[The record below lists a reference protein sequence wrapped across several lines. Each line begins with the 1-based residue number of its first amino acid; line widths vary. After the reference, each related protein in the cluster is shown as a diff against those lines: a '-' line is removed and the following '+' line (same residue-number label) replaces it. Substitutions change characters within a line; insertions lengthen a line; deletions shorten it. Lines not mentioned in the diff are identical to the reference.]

1 MITLHNLNLQRG
13 SKILLEGASLRL
25 HDGHKVGLI
34 GANGTGKS
42 TLFKMLSGQI
52 AQDQGECSIPSGWRI
67 AHMAQEVEHSTRSAL
82 DYVLDG
88 DVEFRRLQTA
98 IAEQDHHDG
107 EALAKLYAQFEIIDG
122 YTAEARAQEL
132 LHGLGFAIGDDAK
145 AVSDFSGGWRIR
157 LNLAQALMCPADLL
171 LLDEPTNHLDLDTTW
186 WLEQRLQR
194 FKGTLLIIS
203 HDRDFLDNTVQHI
216 VHIEHAKLE
225 LYSGNYSSFERQRS
239 ERLSQQQQMFDRQQT
254 QIAEIEKF
262 VARFRAK
269 ASKAKQAQSRLKAL
283 ERLEKIAPAHVDS
296 PFQFQIP
303 CSDKTSHPLLQLT
316 DAQLGYKES
325 GYAEKAILQNVNL
338 RVEADSRLGL
348 LGPNGAGKST
358 LIKSLVAELSLLAG
372 QRTRG
377 EHLAIGYFNQHQ
389 LEALDMNASP
399 ALHIQRLSPAAREQ
413 EVRNFL
419 GGFGFHGDRAFEII
433 KHFSGGEKARLA
445 LALIAWQKPNLLL
458 LDEPTNHLDLDMRE
472 ALTLALQTYPGAV
485 LVISHDRHLLRNTV
499 EDFLLVADGKVE
511 AFDGDLDDYHQWLSQ
526 RDSAPVA
533 TASAEQPAS
542 SEKVDRKQL
551 RQQAAELRKQLQPL
565 RKQVQAAER
574 QVDQWQSRLD
584 EVESQL
590 ADTSLYDG
598 TRKDELQGLMK
609 TQTECRQKL
618 AAAEEEWML
627 LSEEYET
634 LENTLK
640 EAGA

>member
-1 MITLHNLNLQRG
+1 MITLHDLNLQRG

-42 TLFKMLSGQI
+42 TLFKMLSGHI

-67 AHMAQEVEHSTRSAL
+67 AHMAQEVSHSDRSAL

-88 DVEFRRLQTA
+88 DTEFRRLQTA
-98 IAEQDHHDG
+98 IAEQDHDDG
-107 EALAKLYAQFEIIDG
+107 EALAKLYAQFEVIDG

-132 LHGLGFAIGDDAK
+132 LHGLGFASHETTK
-145 AVSDFSGGWRIR
+145 PVSDFSGGWRIR

-216 VHIEHAKLE
+216 VHIERAKLE
-225 LYSGNYSSFERQRS
+225 LYSGNYSAFERQRS
-239 ERLSQQQQMFDRQQT
+239 ERLAQQQQMFDRQQT

-303 CSDKTSHPLLQLT
+303 CAEKTSHPLLQIT
-316 DAQLGYKES
+316 DAQLGY
-325 GYAEKAILQNVNL
+325 GDKAILKNVNL

-358 LIKSLVAELSLLAG
+358 LIKSLVAELSLLSG
-372 QRTRG
+372 ERTRG

-399 ALHIQRLSPAAREQ
+399 ALHIQRISPTAREQ

-419 GGFGFHGDRAFEII
+419 GGFGFHGDRAFEVI

-499 EDFLLVADGKVE
+499 DDFLLIADGKVE
-511 AFDGDLDDYHQWLSQ
+511 VFKGDLEDYHQWLAQ
-526 RDSAPVA
+526 REAP
-533 TASAEQPAS
+533 AEDKPAD
-542 SEKVDRKQL
+542 EAGNGDKVDRKQQ

-565 RKQVQAAER
+565 RKKVQAAER
-574 QVDQWQSRLD
+574 QVDKWQSQMDKL
-584 EVESQL
+584 ENQL
-590 ADTSLYDG
+590 ADGSLYDAE
-598 TRKDELQGLMK
+598 RKDDLQALLK
-609 TQTECRQKL
+609 QQSDCRQKL
-618 AAAEEEWML
+618 DTAEEEWMT
-627 LSEEYET
+627 LSEEYEA
-634 LENTLK
+634 LETSLRD
-640 EAGA
+640 

>member
-42 TLFKMLSGQI
+42 TLFKMLSGDI
-52 AQDQGECSIPSGWRI
+52 AQDQGDFNIPSGWRI
-67 AHMAQEVEHSTRSAL
+67 AHMAQEVSHSTRSAL

-88 DVEFRRLQTA
+88 DVELRRLQAA
-98 IAEQDHHDG
+98 IAEQDHDDG
-107 EALAKLYAQFEIIDG
+107 EALAKLYAQLELIDG
-122 YTAEARAQEL
+122 YTAAARAQEL
-132 LHGLGFAIGDDAK
+132 LHGLGFASGDDLK
-145 AVSDFSGGWRIR
+145 PVSDFSGGWRIR

-216 VHIEHAKLE
+216 VHIERAKLE
-225 LYSGNYSSFERQRS
+225 LYNGNYSAFERQRS
-239 ERLSQQQQMFDRQQT
+239 ERLAQQQQMFERQQT
-254 QIAEIEKF
+254 QVAEIEKF

-283 ERLEKIAPAHVDS
+283 ERLEMIAPAHVDS

-303 CSDKTSHPLLQLT
+303 CAEKTSHPLLQLT
-316 DAQLGYKES
+316 DAQLGYNQKT
-325 GYAEKAILQNVNL
+325 ILDHVSL
-338 RVEADSRLGL
+338 RVEPDSRLGL

-358 LIKSLVAELSLLAG
+358 LIKSLVEELSLIAG
-372 QRTRG
+372 QRTQG

-389 LEALDMNASP
+389 LEALDMNASA
-399 ALHIQRLSPAAREQ
+399 ALHIQRLSPSAREQ

-419 GGFGFHGDRAFEII
+419 GGFGFHGDRAFEGI

-499 EDFLLVADGKVE
+499 DDFLLVAEGKVE
-511 AFDGDLDDYHQWLSQ
+511 PFDGDLDDYHQWLSQ
-526 RDSAPVA
+526 RQISPSQNDA
-533 TASAEQPAS
+533 TAAAAATD
-542 SEKVDRKQL
+542 KVDRKQL

-574 QVDQWQSRLD
+574 QVDKWQTQLD

-590 ADTSLYDG
+590 ADTTLYDG
-598 TRKDELQGLMK
+598 TRKDELQLLMK
-609 TQTECRQKL
+609 TQAECRHKL
-618 AAAEEEWML
+618 ETAEEEWML

-634 LENTLK
+634 VENTLK

>member
-1 MITLHNLNLQRG
+1 MITLHDLNLQRG

-42 TLFKMLSGQI
+42 TLFKMLSGHI
-52 AQDQGECSIPSGWRI
+52 AQDQGECNIPSGWRI
-67 AHMAQEVEHSTRSAL
+67 AHMAQEVSHSDRSAL

-88 DVEFRRLQTA
+88 DTEFRRLQTA
-98 IAEQDHHDG
+98 IAEQDHDDG

-122 YTAEARAQEL
+122 YTAEARAGEL
-132 LHGLGFAIGDDAK
+132 LHGLGFGSHETAK
-145 AVSDFSGGWRIR
+145 PVSDFSGGWRIR
-157 LNLAQALMCPADLL
+157 LNLAQALMSPADLL

-216 VHIEHAKLE
+216 VHIERSKLE
-225 LYSGNYSSFERQRS
+225 LYNGNYSAFERQRS
-239 ERLSQQQQMFDRQQT
+239 ERLAQQQQMFERQQT
-254 QIAEIEKF
+254 QIAHIEQF

-269 ASKAKQAQSRLKAL
+269 ATKAKQAQSRLKAL

-303 CSDKTSHPLLQLT
+303 CADKTSHPLLQLT
-316 DAQLGYKES
+316 DAQLGYDDS
-325 GYAEKAILQNVNL
+325 IILKSVNL
-338 RVEADSRLGL
+338 RVEPDSRLGL

-358 LIKSLVAELSLLAG
+358 LIKSLVAELSLVEG
-372 QRTRG
+372 QRTSG

-389 LEALDMNASP
+389 LEALDMNAS
-399 ALHIQRLSPAAREQ
+399 AGLHIQRLSPTAREQ

-419 GGFGFHGDRAFEII
+419 GGFGFHGDRAFEVI

-499 EDFLLVADGKVE
+499 DDFLLIADGNVE
-511 AFDGDLDDYHQWLSQ
+511 PFKGDLEDYHQWLAQ
-526 RDSAPVA
+526 RETPTESK
-533 TASAEQPAS
+533 PADES
-542 SEKVDRKQL
+542 GNSDKIDRKQQ
-551 RQQAAELRKQLQPL
+551 RQQAAEFRKQLQPL
-565 RKQVQAAER
+565 RKKVQSAER
-574 QVDQWQSRLD
+574 QVDKWQTQMD
-584 EVESQL
+584 ELETQL
-590 ADTSLYDG
+590 ADTSLYDAE
-598 TRKDELQGLMK
+598 RKDDLQTLLK
-609 TQTECRQKL
+609 QQSDCRQKL
-618 AAAEEEWML
+618 DAAEEEWMT

-634 LENTLK
+634 LEEGFK
-640 EAGA
+640 ENS

>member
-1 MITLHNLNLQRG
+1 MITLHDLNLQRG

-52 AQDQGECSIPSGWRI
+52 AQDQGEFSIPSGWRI
-67 AHMAQEVEHSTRSAL
+67 AHMAQEVSHSQRSAL

-88 DVEFRRLQTA
+88 DGEFRRLQTA
-98 IAEQDHHDG
+98 IENQDSDQG
-107 EALAKLYAQFEIIDG
+107 EALAKLYSQFETIDG

-132 LHGLGFAIGDDAK
+132 LHGLGFASDDGSRP
-145 AVSDFSGGWRIR
+145 VSDFSGGWRIR
-157 LNLAQALMCPADLL
+157 LNLAQALMCPADLM

-186 WLEQRLQR
+186 WLEQRLQQFR
-194 FKGTLLIIS
+194 GTLLIIS
-203 HDRDFLDNTVQHI
+203 HDRDFLDNTVKHI
-216 VHIEHAKLE
+216 VHIEQAKLN
-225 LYSGNYSSFERQRS
+225 LYSGNYSGFERQRS
-239 ERLSQQQQMFDRQQT
+239 ERLAQQQQMFDRQQT
-254 QIAEIEKF
+254 QIAEIERF

-283 ERLEKIAPAHVDS
+283 ERLETIAPAHVDS

-303 CSDKTSHPLLQLT
+303 CADKASHPLMQLS
-316 DAQLGYKES
+316 DAQLGY
-325 GYAEKAILQNVNL
+325 ADRVILSSVNL
-338 RVEADSRLGL
+338 RVEATSRLGL

-358 LIKSLVAELSLLAG
+358 LVKSLVAELALLQG
-372 QRTRG
+372 ERTCG

-389 LEALDMNASP
+389 LEALDMGASP
-399 ALHIQRLSPAAREQ
+399 ALHIQRLSPTAREQ

-419 GGFGFHGDRAFEII
+419 GGFGFHGDRAFEVI

-499 EDFLLVADGKVE
+499 DDFLLIADGKVDS
-511 AFDGDLDDYHQWLSQ
+511 FDGDLEDYHQWLSQ
-526 RDSAPVA
+526 REAATKQAVET
-533 TASAEQPAS
+533 TASDDN
-542 SEKVDRKQL
+542 KVDRKQQ

-565 RKQVQAAER
+565 RKKVQAAER
-574 QVDQWQSRLD
+574 QVDKWQTQLD
-584 EVESQL
+584 ELETQM
-590 ADTSLYDG
+590 ADASLYEAE
-598 TRKDELQGLMK
+598 RKGELQTLLK
-609 TQTECRQKL
+609 QQAQKRQNL
-618 AAAEEEWML
+618 EQAEELWME
-627 LSEEYET
+627 LSEEFES
-634 LENTLK
+634 LEACLK
-640 EAGA
+640 D